1 VTCSKLLWTLTH
13 ADSSS
18 ILGDTCDNG
27 ASRDSNLAKRR
38 SHLAPTSVVPGGN
51 DARPGKI
58 QRNEPQMKKATS
70 LLAAIIVSLATCLGI
85 AVGRPMSDQAYCQAL
100 YKALRE

>member
-1 VTCSKLLWTLTH
+1 
-13 ADSSS
+13 
-18 ILGDTCDNG
+18 
-27 ASRDSNLAKRR
+27 
-38 SHLAPTSVVPGGN
+38 
-51 DARPGKI
+51 
-58 QRNEPQMKKATS
+58 MKKATT